1 MVLTF
6 FRIYKS
12 LLKYLGTIIGIAI
25 FVQNLTLF
33 LMKKLLF
40 LCLFVSFST
49 IAQKVDLSY
58 YLPKDVSYDKSI
70 PTPVSVIGHEVGEWH
85 ITHDKLVEYMKAL
98 AASSDRISIEFRGK
112 TFEDRP
118 LLLLTITSPKNHQNL
133 ESIRKT
139 HIKATN
145 SSSVSIAENPI
156 VVYQGF
162 SIHGNEPSGSNAAL
176 AVAYYLA
183 AAQGTAIDDL
193 LNNAVIL
200 FDPSFNPDGLQR
212 FAYWANTNRSKN
224 INPDPNDREY
234 TEIWP
239 RGRTNHYQFDMNR
252 DWLPVQLPESR
263 ARIASFH
270 KWLPNILTDHHEMG
284 SNSSFFFQPG
294 IPSRTNPLTPQMNQ
308 DLTKEI
314 ATYHAKA
321 LDKIGSLYYSEESFD
336 DFYYGKGST
345 FPDINGSIGILFEQ
359 ASSRG
364 HAQET
369 VNGVLTFPFTIRNQF
384 TAALSTLEAA
394 RNMRIKILK
403 YQQNFYK
410 ESRSTGVNK
419 ALVFGDEKDAAKSYH
434 LAEVLK
440 RHQIKIHEVK
450 DDFTQ
455 NGNTFKKG
463 YSYVVPMNQKNQR
476 LVKAMFDVRK
486 TFKDSLFYDVSA
498 WTFNYAFG
506 VDYAENI
513 SLKKAGNEISEL
525 KMKEGIVSFKSDYGY
540 LMPWN
545 EYYAPK
551 ALNAILQKGLRAK
564 VSMKNF
570 KNGDTSYEYGTIFI
584 PVQNQDLNGLE
595 LYQFLQKTAVESH
608 IAINGVTTGLN
619 DGIDLGSNNFSN
631 IKNQK
636 VAMLVGNGIA
646 GNDSGEIW
654 HLLDQRFDMKL
665 TRIDISYFTKIDI
678 SKYTAIIVPSSSKL
692 GKVTEEKL
700 KTWVKNGGVLIG
712 YKNTSK
718 WLAKSKF
725 ISLDF
730 DKTKMDTIQNVSFE
744 NKSLQS
750 GAQYIGGAIFEAN
763 LDRSHPINF
772 GYNSDKLAL
781 FRNSTLFIKADTKSY
796 NNPIQYTENPLLSGY
811 ISKENAKR
819 IKNTLPF
826 KVEKLGKGRVLIFT
840 DNTNFRAFWYGT
852 NKLLMNA
859 IFFGD
864 KM

>member
-1 MVLTF
+1 
-6 FRIYKS
+6 
-12 LLKYLGTIIGIAI
+12 
-25 FVQNLTLF
+25 
-33 LMKKLLF
+33 MKKNIFLF
-40 LCLFVSFST
+40 LFVSFST
-49 IAQKVDLSY
+49 MAQKVDLSY
-58 YLPKDVSYDKSI
+58 YLPKDVTYNQNI
-70 PTPVSVIGHEVGEWH
+70 PTPASIVGHEVGEWH

-98 AASSDRISIEFRGK
+98 AASSDRISIENRGK

-118 LLLLTITSPKNHQNL
+118 LLLLTITAPENHKNI
-133 ESIRKT
+133 ERIRKT
-139 HIKATN
+139 HIAATDN
-145 SSSVSIAENPI
+145 NTVAVSENPI

-183 AAQGTAIDDL
+183 AAQGAEVDDL
-193 LNNAVIL
+193 LKNTVIL

-252 DWLPVQLPESR
+252 DWLPVQLPESK

-345 FPDINGSIGILFEQ
+345 FPDINGSIGVLFEQ

-394 RNMRIKILK
+394 RKMRIKILQ
-403 YQQNFYK
+403 YQQDFYK
-410 ESRSTGVNK
+410 ESRSTGTDK
-419 ALVFGDEKDAAKSYH
+419 ALVFGDEKDAATSYH
-434 LAEVLK
+434 LAAVLK

-450 DDFTQ
+450 EDFTQ
-455 NGNTFKKG
+455 NGKIFKKG

-498 WTFNYAFG
+498 WTFNHAFG

-513 SLKKAGNEISEL
+513 SLKKAGNEITDL
-525 KMKEGIVSFKSDYGY
+525 KMKEGIVSFRSEYGY
-540 LMPWN
+540 LMSWN
-545 EYYAPK
+545 EYYTPK

-570 KNGDTSYEYGTIFI
+570 KNGGVSYEYGTVFI
-584 PVQNQDLNGLE
+584 PVQNQDLNASE
-595 LYQFLQKTAVESH
+595 LYQFLQTTAAESH
-608 IAINGVTTGLN
+608 VTINGVNTGLN

-631 IKNQK
+631 IKKQK

-654 HLLDQRFDMKL
+654 HLLDQRFDMPL
-665 TRIDISYFTKIDI
+665 TRLDMSYFTRIDI
-678 SKYTAIIVPSSSKL
+678 SKYTAIVIPSSSNL
-692 GKVTEEKL
+692 GKAAEEKL

-712 YKNTSK
+712 YKNTANG
-718 WLAKSKF
+718 WLKV
-725 ISLDF
+725 SLS
-730 DKTKMDTIQNVSFE
+730 V
-744 NKSLQS
+744 
-750 GAQYIGGAIFEAN
+750 
-763 LDRSHPINF
+763 
-772 GYNSDKLAL
+772 
-781 FRNSTLFIKADTKSY
+781 
-796 NNPIQYTENPLLSGY
+796 
-811 ISKENAKR
+811 
-819 IKNTLPF
+819 
-826 KVEKLGKGRVLIFT
+826 
-840 DNTNFRAFWYGT
+840 
-852 NKLLMNA
+852 
-859 IFFGD
+859 
-864 KM
+864 